1 MQAGRHSSNNTLVRI
16 DPEKRFHNEY
26 HVAERLG
33 ISVNTL
39 RRWRLLG
46 KGPAFRKFA
55 GSTVRYGEADLEA
68 FVANSPIGGKPEVS

>member
-1 MQAGRHSSNNTLVRI
+1 MHAGRQSSNNTSVLI

-55 GSTVRYGEADLEA
+55 GATVRYGESDIES
-68 FVANSPIGGKPEVS
+68 FVSNSPISGNTEAK